1 FVGLKVNLWTLT
13 GWQVPLL
20 VIGIAVFGKTIGCY
34 VGSRLGGMKHWES
47 LAVGFGMNARGAMGL
62 IVALLG
68 LSLGLLT
75 PEMFSII
82 VLMAIVTSFLAP
94 VLLRAVIPK
103 LTLSQDEERRLADDE
118 AERLIPAG
126 PLRVLVPTAGGGN
139 ALGAFALAAPLVK
152 ATNGSVTA
160 LFVAAREEPTMTRLL
175 RRLMGNPSLAGKGLE
190 THLAQVG
197 ERLGDQKKLLTVKR
211 VRSTSPADAVI
222 EEQERDYD
230 LLMIGAAPRHLVG
243 RSMIVDVLGRTKLP
257 SVIVRATEA
266 GLPKSF
272 AHLMVPVD
280 GSVFSREAAEFAL
293 AYAQAA
299 DAQVT
304 LLHVVDETWV
314 AGSLLIPDRREAH
327 SVDDS
332 EAARIEA
339 QIREDF

>member
-1 FVGLKVNLWTLT
+1 
-13 GWQVPLL
+13 
-20 VIGIAVFGKTIGCY
+20 
-34 VGSRLGGMKHWES
+34 
-47 LAVGFGMNARGAMGL
+47 
-62 IVALLG
+62 
-68 LSLGLLT
+68 
-75 PEMFSII
+75 
-82 VLMAIVTSFLAP
+82 
-94 VLLRAVIPK
+94 
-103 LTLSQDEERRLADDE
+103 
-118 AERLIPAG
+118 
-126 PLRVLVPTAGGGN
+126 
-139 ALGAFALAAPLVK
+139 
-152 ATNGSVTA
+152 
-160 LFVAAREEPTMTRLL
+160 
-175 RRLMGNPSLAGKGLE
+175 
-190 THLAQVG
+190 
-197 ERLGDQKKLLTVKR
+197 KR

-339 QIREDF
+339 QIREDFSALAERYTTGLDVRIPGCADPAGAIIAGWWSGHTALVVRGAENKLLARAPFFGQGAAAIVERAGCT